1 MPRPFNT
8 RKPPHPALN
17 KALGPGLQ
25 LVLGQVE
32 VVDGPDAQD
41 ARPGVSRR
49 HTVHEGPAGRT
60 EEVGHLVARADCLG
74 LAPAAEVLLA
84 PKVLQVL
91 VVDGEVG
98 REHGG
103 RDLAAVCAVAHEG
116 VDEAWALGWLLRR

>member
-1 MPRPFNT
+1 MSRPLDT
-8 RKPPHPALN
+8 RKPPDPSLD
-17 KALGPGLQ
+17 KALSPGLE
-25 LVLGQVE
+25 LALGQAE

-41 ARPGVSRR
+41 AHARVPRR
-49 HTVHEGPAGRT
+49 HAVHEGAAGRA
-60 EEVGHLVARADCLG
+60 EEVGHLVARGDRLG

-84 PKVLQVL
+84 PQVLQVL

-116 VDEAWALGWLLRR
+116 VDEAWALGWLWRC